1 MNYRR
6 QSLFAMLGAC
16 VLAAAPGLLAA
27 TPASA
32 AVTDGPVRA
41 AGAVSASNTAAGPA
55 FSTVPQPGSAAPG
68 AAPAAAADNG
78 GPAYGPELQGFN
90 YPEPVEQYDFTSQ
103 GVALHMAYMDIKPEH
118 ANGRTAVLLHGKNF
132 CAATWDATIHR
143 LSDAGY
149 RVIAP
154 DQIGFCKSSKPEHY
168 QYSFQQ
174 LARNTHALLASLGV
188 TDATVI
194 GHSTGGM
201 LAIRYALMY
210 PHETQQLVLVNPIG
224 LEDWKA
230 KGVPSLSVDQ
240 WYERELKTTADG
252 IRRYEQATYYAGQWR
267 ADYEPWVQMLAGMYR
282 GPGKQIVAWNSA
294 LLYDMIYTQP
304 VVYELSQLSMPTL
317 LLIGQK
323 DTTAIG
329 KDAAPPE
336 VRAKIGLYP
345 ELGKAAAKAIPH
357 ATLVEFAGLGHAPQ
371 MQDPQAFHK
380 ALLEGL
386 AAVPANR

>member
-1 MNYRR
+1 MSFRHL
-6 QSLFAMLGAC
+6 SLLATLGVCALAATSAPA
-16 VLAAAPGLLAA
+16 VLAASAA

-32 AVTDGPVRA
+32 AVPASA
-41 AGAVSASNTAAGPA
+41 AARSEASVASPASQAVSAATSAAGD
-55 FSTVPQPGSAAPG
+55 TGT
-68 AAPAAAADNG
+68 
-78 GPAYGPELQGFN
+78 AYGPELQGFN
-90 YPEPVEQYDFTSQ
+90 YPAPVEQYDFTSQ
-103 GVALHMAYMDIKPEH
+103 GVALHMAYMDIKPAK

-143 LSDAGY
+143 LTDAGY

-174 LARNTHALLASLGV
+174 LARNTHALLESLGV
-188 TDATVI
+188 TNATMI

-210 PHETQQLVLVNPIG
+210 PRETQQLVLVNPIG

-240 WYERELKTTADG
+240 WYERELKTTAEG

-267 ADYEPWVQMLAGMYR
+267 ANYEPWVQMLAGMYR

-304 VVYELSQLSMPTL
+304 VVYELGQLSMPTL

-329 KDAAPPE
+329 KDAAPAE
-336 VRAKIGLYP
+336 VRAKIGHYP

-357 ATLVEFAGLGHAPQ
+357 ATLVEFADLGHAPQ

-380 ALLEGL
+380 ALLDGL